1 MELTLDIKHKV
12 LEGIRQDRANYK
24 SDAQHAKVL
33 GISSSVYTALKQGNI
48 EKQLS
53 EANWVSIARRLG
65 ISLSPEREWKA
76 VVTDTYMYLTQAL
89 EGCQEL
95 SVSGI
100 LCDLPNIGKTYT
112 AMHYVKTHPNA
123 VYIDCSQVKTKS
135 LLITKIAKE
144 FGCNSRGRL
153 CDIYEELIKCLK
165 KADKPL
171 IILDEAGDL
180 KNEAFIEIKALW
192 NAVNTPHPHCGL
204 YLMGA
209 DGLQAKIERNI
220 EYRTVGYAEIFSR
233 IGEKFPK
240 VVDMGKKEREE
251 YLLRQV
257 MLVAKANAPEGADY
271 KAIARRAG
279 GLRRVY
285 TEIMKLRY
293 SYGRGD

>member
-1 MELTLDIKHKV
+1 MELTQDIKSRI
-12 LEGIRQDRANYK
+12 LEGIK
-24 SDAQHAKVL
+24 SDRNNYENDSRHAKVL
-33 GISSSVYTALKQGNI
+33 GISPSVYTNLKQGKTD
-48 EKQLS
+48 KQLS
-53 EANWVSIARRLG
+53 DANWVGIARRLG
-65 ISLSPEREWKA
+65 INLRPEREWKT
-76 VVTDTYMYLTQAL
+76 VVTATYEWLTRAL

-100 LCDLPNIGKTYT
+100 LCDIPNIGKTYT
-112 AMHYVKTHPNA
+112 AMQYVKTHPNA

-135 LLITKIAKE
+135 LFIKQIAKE
-144 FGCNSRGRL
+144 FGCTSRGL
-153 CDIYEELIKCLK
+153 LIDIYRDLVAYLET
-165 KADKPL
+165 ADKPL

-180 KNEAFIEIKALW
+180 KYEAFIEIKSLW
-192 NAVNTPHPHCGL
+192 NALNKEYPTCGF
-204 YLMGA
+204 YLLGA

-220 EYRTVGYAEIFSR
+220 EWRTVGFSEIFSR
-233 IGEKFPK
+233 MGEKFPK
-240 VVDMGKKEREE
+240 AVEMGKKEREE

-293 SYGRGD
+293 SYGRGE